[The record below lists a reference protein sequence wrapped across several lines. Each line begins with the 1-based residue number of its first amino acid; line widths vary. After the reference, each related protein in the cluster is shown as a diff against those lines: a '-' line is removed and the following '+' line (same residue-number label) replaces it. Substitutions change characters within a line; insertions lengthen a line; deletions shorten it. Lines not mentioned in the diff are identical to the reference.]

1 MEFKG
6 TKGKWE
12 CIFTSDLKRA
22 IRTNGGI
29 LMTFWKP
36 MRYSNQ
42 DERYELELKETQAN
56 QLLCSK
62 APIHL
67 QELQELFEKL
77 SNGTISI
84 YNSDGGNISDA
95 YKKHYN
101 KLIEEATEI

>member
-6 TKGKWE
+6 TKGKWN

-22 IRTNGGI
+22 IRTDGGI

-42 DERYELELKETQAN
+42 DERYEQELKETQAN

-62 APIHL
+62 APEMLEML
-67 QELQELFEKL
+67 QKCRTQLVLCTLLDKSGQCSEMVEEIEQ
-77 SNGTISI
+77 
-84 YNSDGGNISDA
+84 
-95 YKKHYN
+95 
-101 KLIEEATEI
+101 LIKEATEI

>member
-12 CIFTSDLKRA
+12 VGA
-22 IRTNGGI
+22 
-29 LMTFWKP
+29 
-36 MRYSNQ
+36 SNRSVVNK
-42 DERYELELKETQAN
+42 DKVIVRCCFGENSLGLFKENEAEAN
-56 QLLCSK
+56 ALLISK

>member
-6 TKGKWE
+6 TKGKWSIE
-12 CIFTSDLKRA
+12 KNKVVVKNKLGKKLTEFTTKTPVNFIDKSEY
-22 IRTNGGI
+22 N
-29 LMTFWKP
+29 
-36 MRYSNQ
+36 
-42 DERYELELKETQAN
+42 
-56 QLLCSK
+56 LLLISK